1 MTTTA
6 HRDEAML
13 MYLAGDVDVLAAAAR
28 IWDASGYVL
37 AAQRELEAATGDY
50 SRAITAS
57 GIPADDAERLGA
69 ALMVRL
75 HRAAE
80 KARLGHTEPGDVLDL

>member
-13 MYLAGDVDVLAAAAR
+13 TYLAGDDDVLAAAAR

-37 AAQRELEAATGDY
+37 AAQRELEAATGYY
-50 SRAITAS
+50 SRTITAA
-57 GIPADDAERLGA
+57 GIPADHAERLGA

-80 KARLGHTEPGDVLDL
+80 AARLGHTEPRDVLDL

>member
-6 HRDEAML
+6 RRDEAML
-13 MYLAGDVDVLAAAAR
+13 AYLAGDDDVLAAAAR
-28 IWDASGYVL
+28 IWDATGNVL
-37 AAQRELEAATGDY
+37 AAQRGLEAATGDY

-57 GIPADDAERLGA
+57 GIPAEHAERLGA
-69 ALMVRL
+69 ALIVRL

-80 KARLGHTEPGDVLDL
+80 SARLGHTEIGDVLDL